1 MPTHITKLDAPIQ
14 VTLPIPLYFR
24 FPKLCIRFW
33 QDIIPASFVTM
44 PKASVHEDT
53 SAVFF
58 QNNVRSTRQALHVD
72 AKTKAMC
79 EKKFPYN
86 NLRLRILASDACHAP
101 MPLFGCH
108 LVCHGANVRE
118 KHPITKQLF
127 LFQQKFIPTPPPYFP
142 ISILTNLYRFSNS
155 SSLRNSVFQQMLNN
169 IRKHLRLS

>member
-1 MPTHITKLDAPIQ
+1 MPTHITKFDSTIQ
-14 VTLPIPLYFR
+14 ITLAIPFYLC
-24 FPKLCIRFW
+24 FPKIGIAFR
-33 QDIIPASFVTM
+33 QDIVTASFMTM
-44 PKASVHEDT
+44 PKASVHEDA

-58 QNNVRSTRQALHVD
+58 QHNIWRTRQTLHIN
-72 AKTKAMC
+72 AKTEAMC
-79 EKKFPYN
+79 EKKFPHN

-118 KHPITKQLF
+118 KQPITKQLS

-142 ISILTNLYRFSNS
+142 ISILTNSYRFSNS
-155 SSLRNSVFQQMLNN
+155 GSLRNSVFQQMLNN